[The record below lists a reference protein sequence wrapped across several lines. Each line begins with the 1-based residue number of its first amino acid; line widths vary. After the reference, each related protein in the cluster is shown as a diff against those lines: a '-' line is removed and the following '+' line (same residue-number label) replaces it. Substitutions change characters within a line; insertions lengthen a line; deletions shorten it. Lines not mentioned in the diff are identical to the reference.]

1 MGGAAASLAGFFVL
15 AGGSFCGSSMTRVAL
30 SAFSGADGLTGSAG
44 AGGTGAGFSRPA
56 GTRGIGT
63 GGSSSV
69 LSTGCSGAASASH
82 SSSHSCS
89 FSFFLEKKERTRFF
103 RGSSSGSS
111 HGPRHD
117 GGKRL
122 RGPAAQRRRPGRRA
136 PRARVRP
143 GGMGRERPGAAP
155 SAAGFLQNIVNVI
168 AIHSQPPL
176 SVRQRPISPRAPAF
190 AWPPH
195 TARCRRPPTR

>member
-111 HGPRHD
+111 HSPVTTGGRDSGAGRSATTAGAAGAAGAGSAGRD
-117 GGKRL
+117 GAGTS
-122 RGPAAQRRRPGRRA
+122 RRCSFSRRA
-136 PRARVRP
+136 
-143 GGMGRERPGAAP
+143 
-155 SAAGFLQNIVNVI
+155 S
-168 AIHSQPPL
+168 SK
-176 SVRQRPISPRAPAF
+176 ISSMS
-190 AWPPH
+190 
-195 TARCRRPPTR
+195 